1 MEEGVMRSS
10 VHVRR
15 RTAGLAAVAAVFALI
30 SAAPPA
36 SAQPSGTTRG
46 PNPTVAMI
54 EASRGPFAT
63 AQLNVAPG
71 NGFNGGTIYYPTD
84 TSLGTWGAVAIMPG
98 YTALFRNEEA
108 WMGPWLSSFGF
119 VVIGVETLSRTDSA
133 DARGTEL
140 LAALTYLTQRSPVR
154 DRVDPARLSV
164 IGHSAGGAGAILA
177 AERQPS
183 LRAAVGLA
191 PGSPVG
197 NTSLATDHVPMM
209 IVGGQRDAVVTP
221 TYLTNLYATVPAPT
235 QSDFVQIAGADHVYY
250 THPNNVEMKVLIPWL
265 KTFVDGDARYTPFLC
280 PKLPDP
286 NGISLYRPKCPYA
299 PPAGRESAGNGGT
312 RSVRQ

>member
-1 MEEGVMRSS
+1 MGSS

-15 RTAGLAAVAAVFALI
+15 LAAVAAAAAIAVAAAAL
-30 SAAPPA
+30 PA
-36 SAQPSGTTRG
+36 SARPAGTTRG

-54 EASRGPFAT
+54 EANHGPFAT
-63 AQLNVAPG
+63 AQLTVAPG

-84 TSLGTWGAVAIMPG
+84 TSLGTWGAVAIVPG

-140 LAALTYLTQRSPVR
+140 LAALTYLTQRSAVR

-164 IGHSAGGAGAILA
+164 IGHSAGGAGAVLA

-197 NTSLATDHVPMM
+197 NLSMATDHVPTM
-209 IVGGQRDAVVTP
+209 IIGGQRDPVVTP
-221 TYLTNLYATVPAPT
+221 TYLNTLYATTPAAT
-235 QSDFVQIAGADHVYY
+235 RSDFVQIAGADHVYY
-250 THPNNVEMKVLIPWL
+250 THPNNVEMKMLIPWL

-280 PKLPDP
+280 PTPPDP
-286 NGISLYRPKCPYA
+286 SGISLYRPKCPYT
-299 PPAGRESAGNGGT
+299 PPAVS
-312 RSVRQ
+312 QP